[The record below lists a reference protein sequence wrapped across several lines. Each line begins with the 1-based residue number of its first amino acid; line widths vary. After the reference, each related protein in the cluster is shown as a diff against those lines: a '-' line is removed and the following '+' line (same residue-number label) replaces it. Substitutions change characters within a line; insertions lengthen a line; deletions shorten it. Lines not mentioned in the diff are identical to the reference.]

1 MKFKEITEAR
11 LPDYDYQQGDGEVK
25 VDLKSYQSQSYTKM
39 AQKAER
45 IKELKAEID
54 TLESEFKQET
64 RANVTDLFD
73 ATDAVNTRVVETL
86 QFVFTLSK
94 DPKATE
100 APQYKKIV
108 EELTKSLLPEQI
120 AVLESLK
127 KQYVTVTQKA
137 PSLRISKLGD
147 SKINESALTDFFARF
162 KNWVF
167 NWCAKYDQKLAQL
180 KALAG
185 VA

>member
-1 MKFKEITEAR
+1 MKVNQIVNEAR

-25 VDLKSYQSQSYTKM
+25 VDLKSHQSQVYTKM
-39 AQKAER
+39 AQKADR
-45 IKELKAEID
+45 IKQLKAEID

-64 RANVTDLFD
+64 RENVNDLFD
-73 ATDAVNTRVVETL
+73 ATDAVNTRVVQTL

-100 APQYKKIV
+100 APQYKKII
-108 EELTKSLLPEQI
+108 EELTQHLLPEQI
-120 AVLESLK
+120 AVLENLK

-137 PSLRISKLGD
+137 PSLRISKIDEGL
-147 SKINESALTDFFARF
+147 SDFFAKF

-167 NWCAKYDQKLAQL
+167 RWAASYDQKLAAL
-180 KALAG
+180 KAQAGLA
-185 VA
+185 

>member
-1 MKFKEITEAR
+1 MKIKEISEAR

-25 VDLKSYQSQSYTKM
+25 VSLASHKSQVYTKM
-39 AQKAER
+39 AQKANR

-54 TLESEFKQET
+54 QLESEFKQES
-64 RANVTDLFD
+64 RENVNDLFD

-100 APQYKKIV
+100 APQYKKIM
-108 EELTKSLLPEQI
+108 EELAQHLLPEQI
-120 AVLESLK
+120 AVLENLK

-137 PSLRISKLGD
+137 PALRITPLG
-147 SKINESALTDFFARF
+147 ESALGGFFAKF
-162 KNWVF
+162 KNLVL

-180 KALAG
+180 KAMSG

>member
-1 MKFKEITEAR
+1 MKFREISEAR

-25 VDLKSYQSQSYTKM
+25 VNLQGYKSQSYTKM
-39 AQKAER
+39 AQKANR

-54 TLESEFKQET
+54 QLESEFKQES
-64 RANVTDLFD
+64 RENVNDLFD

-100 APQYKKIV
+100 APQYKKIM
-108 EELTKSLLPEQI
+108 EELAQHLLPEQI
-120 AVLESLK
+120 AVLEALK

-137 PSLRISKLGD
+137 PALRI
-147 SKINESALTDFFARF
+147 NPVAESAFSGFFSKF
-162 KNWVF
+162 KNWV
-167 NWCAKYDQKLAQL
+167 NKWAVGYDQKLASL
-180 KALAG
+180 KAQAGLA
-185 VA
+185 